1 MTDQQP
7 APGVRPKTSTRDPDE
22 LRTRLERWLAHR
34 FPDGAR
40 PRITKLDIPSSN
52 GLSSE
57 TVLFETAWSDGGHEQ
72 RDLLVARLEPDP
84 DAMPVFPSYDLDRQA
99 RVMRLVRE
107 ATGLPVPD
115 VRWSEPHAEPV
126 GAPFFVM
133 SRIEGQVPPDLMPYN
148 MIGWLV
154 DASAEQRATLQRGT
168 VAVLASLFT
177 IDDPE
182 ATFHFLEGGGD
193 SAAGALRR
201 HWMEQRAYYDWV
213 AGGRPI
219 PLVERILTWLEDRWP
234 GHEGPTVLS
243 WGDSRIGNVM
253 YRDFEVVGVL
263 DWEMAALGP
272 PELDLGWLVY
282 IHRYF
287 EFVARQYG
295 MPGLPDLLRLD
306 DVATEYERVTG
317 YTPRDLDFYLMYA
330 ALRHAVIMARLQR
343 RAIHFGEAVMPG
355 DPDDLI
361 TFRLLLEEMLAG

>member
-1 MTDQQP
+1 MADEL
-7 APGVRPKTSTRDPDE
+7 PGAGARPKTSTRDPEE
-22 LRTRLERWLAHR
+22 LRERIERWLVHR
-34 FPDGAR
+34 LPEGSR

-57 TVLFETAWSDGGHEQ
+57 TVLFETTWSDGARERHEE
-72 RDLLVARLEPDP
+72 LVARLEPPP
-84 DAMPVFPSYDLDRQA
+84 DAMPVFPTYDLERQA

-107 ATGLPVPD
+107 ATGLPAPE
-115 VRWSEPHAEPV
+115 VRWSEPDAAAV

-133 SRIEGQVPPDLMPYN
+133 TRIEGQVPPDLMPYN

-154 DASAEQRATLQRGT
+154 DASADQRAVLQRNT
-168 VAVLASLFT
+168 VAVLASLFG
-177 IDDPE
+177 IDAPGT
-182 ATFHFLEGGGD
+182 TFHFLAD
-193 SAAGALRR
+193 SDEEPSALRR
-201 HWMEQRAYYDWV
+201 HRNDQHAYYDWV
-213 AGGRPI
+213 SDGRPI
-219 PLVERILTWLEDRWP
+219 PLVDRIVAWLDDHWP
-234 GHEGPTVLS
+234 RHEGPAVLS

-306 DVATEYERVTG
+306 DVATEYERVAG